1 MDFASAP
8 LEALL
13 VQNAEVDQLEVYLK
27 QLDRRFRQTADDE
40 KDRFGALQILLP
52 TLKAFVLRRSSHA
65 DRENALHTYLHPLI
79 MHSFRHGSMVAT
91 ESVSLLSD
99 TVAYWMARSME
110 GHDDDDD
117 MDTFDSSND
126 NFGRSILMLFLGQLL
141 LVMES
146 EPDFVDL
153 NPVQFT
159 QSCLVNQPDEWK
171 QLQSYVATLR
181 SESTA
186 KEEEEQDDATSVIS
200 DSTMLSAKGTTT
212 FDLECCLEVLSRF
225 VTEISD
231 KDNGD
236 MAGWM
241 NVLMAIAV
249 AMMPC
254 TDGPIR
260 SKLTRDL
267 IPNAYRWHQQ
277 QSMDAVTVENR
288 EHWAKVKKKKLGGNA
303 IYSILS

>member
-27 QLDRRFRQTADDE
+27 QLDRRFRETAQDE

-65 DRENALHTYLHPLI
+65 ERENALHTYLHPLI

-91 ESVSLLSD
+91 ESVSLISD

-117 MDTFDSSND
+117 MDTFDSTSD

-141 LVMES
+141 LVMEN

-159 QSCLVNQPDEWK
+159 QSCLMMNQSDEWK
-171 QLQSYVATLR
+171 QLESYVATIR
-181 SESTA
+181 SESMA
-186 KEEEEQDDATSVIS
+186 KDEEDDTTSVIS
-200 DSTMLSAKGTTT
+200 DSTMLSTKGTTT
-212 FDLECCLEVLSRF
+212 FDLECCLDVLSRF
-225 VTEISD
+225 VMEISD

-260 SKLTRDL
+260 SKLTREL

-277 QSMDAVTVENR
+277 QSMDAVTLENR
-288 EHWAKVKKKKLGGNA
+288 EHWAKVKQHKHHLIA
-303 IYSILS
+303 EC